1 MIGVIEGFT
10 IIFTVILAGYL
21 LARFRIIANDEQ
33 RLVLN
38 RVAFYTATPA
48 LVFTVVS
55 TSEPT
60 ALFSPVVV
68 VSTIAA
74 LLTAAVFVLLS
85 RVWFPLDRE
94 TTVMGATASSYINSN
109 NIGLPVGMFV
119 LGSAVWAVPIL
130 IVQTA
135 IFAPIIFALISN
147 SRRLGP
153 TIISSIFSP
162 IVLGSALGV
171 MVALSGITMPL
182 LVAQPIEILGGAS
195 IPMILLS
202 FGASLYKA
210 APLSDPKQ
218 RTPTLIATG
227 LKTLVMPLIA
237 YLVGLGF
244 QLDGHSLYAVVIL
257 AALPTAQNVYNYA
270 ATFKKGM
277 AVSRDTILVT
287 TFLALPAMLGIAALL
302 Q

>member
-147 SRRLGP
+147 SRRLLCSATGP
-153 TIISSIFSP
+153 PSWTRS
-162 IVLGSALGV
+162 
-171 MVALSGITMPL
+171 
-182 LVAQPIEILGGAS
+182 QPTARS
-195 IPMILLS
+195 FRPLS
-202 FGASLYKA
+202 F
-210 APLSDPKQ
+210 APTWWKIGST
-218 RTPTLIATG
+218 RRG
-227 LKTLVMPLIA
+227 SRCLVR
-237 YLVGLGF
+237 
-244 QLDGHSLYAVVIL
+244 
-257 AALPTAQNVYNYA
+257 N
-270 ATFKKGM
+270 
-277 AVSRDTILVT
+277 
-287 TFLALPAMLGIAALL
+287 
-302 Q
+302 

>member
-171 MVALSGITMPL
+171 MVALSGITVPL

-244 QLDGHSLYAVVIL
+244 QLDGNSLYAVVIL
-257 AALPTAQNVYNYA
+257 AALPTAQNVY
-270 ATFKKGM
+270 T
-277 AVSRDTILVT
+277 
-287 TFLALPAMLGIAALL
+287 

>member
-171 MVALSGITMPL
+171 MVALSGITVPL

-244 QLDGHSLYAVVIL
+244 QLDGNSLYAVVIL

>member
-171 MVALSGITMPL
+171 MVALSGITVPL

-244 QLDGHSLYAVVIL
+244 QLDGNSLYEVVIL